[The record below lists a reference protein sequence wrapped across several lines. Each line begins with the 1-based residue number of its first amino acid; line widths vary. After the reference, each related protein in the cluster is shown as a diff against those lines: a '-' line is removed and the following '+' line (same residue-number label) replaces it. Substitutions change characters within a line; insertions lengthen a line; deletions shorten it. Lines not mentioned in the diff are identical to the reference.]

1 MAMVIMGST
10 ALSTFGVASVVIIPT
25 ILRDQYRKHT
35 HLTEASAQ
43 QIALAITKLQAL
55 QENINSKSYLSKVE
69 EAIDSL
75 GPLLTCQN
83 RTWIG
88 AWTGNIAVVQLLKLY
103 KALQSYHAS
112 PLEHSIK
119 PSLLSD
125 TLQLLQAE
133 ESSSRGITGNLV
145 GRISTLPLIGPLFS
159 SSKSL
164 SHSPRHWAPLH
175 PLKELLYET
184 TRSKFQEYELPH
196 EMMTRLRNLIL
207 KVEEYDPELFGELSV
222 FVTQETA
229 KEEAT
234 QQQLE
239 SSMPYSFP
247 DTFFSFP
254 DFSST
259 SPTPRTERKKS
270 FGDGKDDGRGVFLL
284 TEEQTREGLID
295 EERDRIVA
303 VKPVPLTRPVQKT
316 PELRTRKS
324 LAPDLKK
331 LRGIITKFLIS
342 KMPLQEGE
350 SRPTHVDGLRQENE
364 IWKRLTEH
372 SQKRAVERL
381 IGKIRT
387 KKCENPDDF
396 IANISSATELL
407 NISPSALET
416 LSETILGWID
426 TASSWVERISEPKPR
441 KGILTLLR
449 NYGSN
454 IRKGL
459 DVIETLKRLERLFEE
474 NDHLVKML
482 KNLSPKEKIQTKLSE
497 IHRSSP
503 KDVSKIR
510 QDWEPKIKGK
520 IEELTHTLPL
530 YGLFHLFYIFL
541 GHSDRNEAKKAYA
554 EILLKTNKMDRTFKK
569 ECLSQI
575 YKSKS
580 ISTWRRYPLLALLG
594 IDFLVPLA
602 IPTVF
607 ITSVFYNIRIAGFKS
622 LPHFIQHHPFI
633 ALSGISLFHSTPF
646 ITDTI
651 HFIIES
657 LTTPLIKDF
666 IGFSHEVCLLPSR
679 HPTQQYDKVP
689 IDIVKRSLSSMIQVQ
704 RDYAEGSDPSPPK
717 EAFQKSLS
725 SKGQY
730 YDNCTISFSSRNSL
744 DQATVDQLMANFIN
758 PQPPTTKIKQLMG
771 STFNFAIARSNLVV
785 KVLSILIV
793 IVINTFLYL
802 LKTLLSLVEIPVIFF
817 IKKVI
822 LIPLLSHL
830 QGISSAIEGGM
841 SGLYGYKHRSQVD
854 TFIIE
859 QLDRILIKI
868 KGSNR
873 SKSEEEEENHAHL
886 QEFQAL
892 IQHLFELTELGK
904 QHTKSDLR
912 KYFHKRGTVSSAIAK
927 ELNAVAPFA
936 MQTYQQLLKEEFINE
951 AMYKVLELG
960 VDLLN
965 PHVEK
970 LTAHQKK
977 QISEYN
983 FLLPGETVDNLSEQR
998 TEAVLAQLL
1007 SKQEAQIEEQLQRIV
1022 DVIVKKVSTY
1032 VRQEIAMTPE
1042 RAISHFIEWA
1052 EDRLFVR
1059 PVSEKQFSYNIFH
1072 NISSTLETL
1081 KNNSSTE
1088 KSTIIAM
1095 LHDQFLF
1102 LLSEFKEKQ
1111 AQIDRFATPEIRKI
1125 NRVSARMLDSLT
1137 VLYEASYKRINETA
1151 LTSNML
1157 SQIILECETCE
1168 KEFIAYGKELD
1179 SIKSLITQKEE
1190 TSGRSTLDTA
1200 VATAK
1205 AGIEMLREP
1214 AEKMGKDHLTTF
1226 ATQITYLV
1234 RDPLMTSHLIRHV
1247 CVEYLKSQGNLK
1259 ST

>member
-10 ALSTFGVASVVIIPT
+10 ALSTCGVAGVFIVPA
-25 ILRDQYRKHT
+25 ILRDQYRKRA

-43 QIALAITKLQAL
+43 DIALAIAKLQAL
-55 QENINSKSYLSKVE
+55 QENVSREPYLSKVE

-75 GPLLTCQN
+75 EPLLTCQN
-83 RTWIG
+83 KTWAG
-88 AWTGNIAVVQLLKLY
+88 AWTGNVAVVQLLKLY
-103 KALQSYHAS
+103 KALQNYHAS
-112 PLEHSIK
+112 PLEHPIRAG
-119 PSLLSD
+119 LLDD

-133 ESSSRGITGNLV
+133 ENSSRGITGNLA
-145 GRISTLPLIGPLFS
+145 GRVSTIPLIGPFFS
-159 SSKSL
+159 SPKSL
-164 SHSPRHWAPLH
+164 PHSPRHRAPLH
-175 PLKELLYET
+175 PLKELLHQT
-184 TRSKFQEYELPH
+184 IRSKLQGYELPH
-196 EMMTRLRNLIL
+196 ETMTRLRNLIL
-207 KVEEYDPELFGELSV
+207 KVEEYEPELFGELGV
-222 FVTQETA
+222 FVTQEMA
-229 KEEAT
+229 KEEVA
-234 QQQLE
+234 QQQLQG
-239 SSMPYSFP
+239 SMPYSLP
-247 DTFFSFP
+247 DISFSGL
-254 DFSST
+254 SS
-259 SPTPRTERKKS
+259 SLPRSRTEGKEH
-270 FGDGKDDGRGVFLL
+270 FGDDKDDGIGAFSSFS
-284 TEEQTREGLID
+284 TEEQRREDLID
-295 EERDRIVA
+295 EERNGIVP
-303 VKPVPLTRPVQKT
+303 VDSVPLTRPAQKT
-316 PELRTRKS
+316 PALRIS
-324 LAPDLKK
+324 LVPDLEK
-331 LRGIITKFLIS
+331 LRGVITTFLIS

-350 SRPTHVDGLRQENE
+350 SRPAHVGSLRQENE
-364 IWKRLTEH
+364 IWKRLIDC
-372 SQKRAVERL
+372 SQKRVVDRL
-381 IGKIRT
+381 IAKIRT

-396 IANISSATELL
+396 IANISLTIELCSINPATLG
-407 NISPSALET
+407 T
-416 LSETILGWID
+416 LSEVILGWID
-426 TASSWVERISEPKPR
+426 TASNWVGTISEPKPR
-441 KGILTLLR
+441 KEILRLLR
-449 NYGSN
+449 SYGNN
-454 IRKGL
+454 IKQGHH
-459 DVIETLKRLERLFEE
+459 VIETLKGLERLFEE

-482 KNLSPKEKIQTKLSE
+482 KNLSPKEKIQAKLSE

-510 QDWEPKIKGK
+510 QDWEPKIKSK

-554 EILLKTNKMDRTFKK
+554 EIMLKTNKLGKQFKK
-569 ECLSQI
+569 ELLSQI

-602 IPTVF
+602 IPIVF
-607 ITSVFYNIRIAGFKS
+607 VASVFHNIKIAGFKS

-666 IGFSHEVCLLPSR
+666 IGFSHEVCLLPSH

-725 SKGQY
+725 SKGKY

-793 IVINTFLYL
+793 IIINTFLYL

-817 IKKVI
+817 IKKAI

-830 QGISSAIEGGM
+830 QGISSVIEGGM

-873 SKSEEEEENHAHL
+873 NKSEEEEENHAHL

-912 KYFHKRGTVSSAIAK
+912 KYFHQRGTVSSAIAK

-970 LTAHQKK
+970 LTPHQKK
-977 QISEYN
+977 QILEYN
-983 FLLPGETVDNLSEQR
+983 FLLQGEHIDKLSEQR

-1022 DVIVKKVSTY
+1022 DVIVRKVSTY

-1059 PVSEKQFSYNIFH
+1059 PVSEKEFSYNIFH
-1072 NISSTLETL
+1072 NISSTLEIL
-1081 KNNSSTE
+1081 RNNSPTE

-1111 AQIDRFATPEIRKI
+1111 AQIDRFETPETRKT

-1137 VLYEASYKRINETA
+1137 VLYEASYKRINETV
-1151 LTSNML
+1151 LTSETL

-1168 KEFIAYGKELD
+1168 KEFIAYGRELD

-1190 TSGRSTLDTA
+1190 TNGRSTLDTA

-1205 AGIEMLREP
+1205 AGVEMLREP
-1214 AEKMGKDHLTTF
+1214 AEKMGKDHLTAF

-1247 CVEYLKSQGNLK
+1247 CVEYLKRQGNLK